1 MYENQHWKIL
11 IVELENKKI
20 NALINLLED
29 EDCHVAA
36 EAMQQ
41 LLSVD
46 TDVDALVAEFQ
57 ESKSPVLRN
66 RIHQMG
72 NVLKLRRNRKT
83 FIENAVNLSIG
94 LWYGVLEI
102 NHQYNP
108 SMSIEFSNNVL
119 SEIAGKL
126 ADNITLID
134 LAEFMRDEEFIY
146 ASEDM
151 LGVDLYLI
159 EDVLIQR
166 IGAPV
171 MLTIIAYE
179 LAQRKKINAH
189 IVIFN
194 GKHCLLDADNNLIE
208 PAENWNVT
216 RLTSDKKVHFCG
228 KKDLWLT
235 VLSQLFLASLLE
247 GRLLTI
253 YRSGFLLSK
262 LCGGELSQLNH
273 PLGSKTMPKL
283 V

>member
-1 MYENQHWKIL
+1 MHENQHWKIP
-11 IVELENKKI
+11 IVEQKNKKI
-20 NALINLLED
+20 DALINLLED
-29 EDCHVAA
+29 EDTQVST

-41 LLSVD
+41 LLTFDSNVD
-46 TDVDALVAEFQ
+46 EVVAEFQ
-57 ESKSPVLRN
+57 ESQSPVLRN

-72 NVLKLRRNRKT
+72 NVLKLRRNRNT
-83 FIENAVNLSIG
+83 FIENVVNLSIG

-102 NHQYNP
+102 NHHYNP
-108 SMSIEFSNNVL
+108 TMIIDFSNKILTDIAVKL
-119 SEIAGKL
+119 SDE
-126 ADNITLID
+126 ITLID
-134 LAEFMRDEEFIY
+134 LAEFMRDEEFVY

-171 MLTIIAYE
+171 MLSIIAYE
-179 LAQRKKINAH
+179 LAQRRKLNAH
-189 IVIFN
+189 IVIYN

-228 KKDLWLT
+228 KKDIWLT

-262 LCGGELSQLNH
+262 LCGGELNQLPH
-273 PLGSKTMPKL
+273 PLGSKSTVKI